1 MSLPEPPHDS
11 LPWLVNGT
19 LGKAEQDAAQAAID
33 ASPELQRER
42 DFLVALRDSVQQQP
56 LGEAP
61 LELGWHRLQRDIRRE
76 RKQGVASGWRL
87 AAVAASLVLLV
98 QSLMLWLPHE
108 GSVHYRPLASS
119 VVAATL
125 QIRFVDNAPQGRI
138 RQLLRQQHLRIVDGP
153 SAAGLYRLAS
163 EEDWAVALAALRQR
177 TDLVAYVQAD

>member
-1 MSLPEPPHDS
+1 MPLSESPRDN

-19 LGKAEQDAAQAAID
+19 LDKAEQATAQAAIE

-42 DFLVALRDSVQQQP
+42 DFLAALHHSVQQQS

-76 RKQGVASGWRL
+76 RRQRVSSGWRL
-87 AAVAASLVLLV
+87 AAIAASLVLLI

-108 GSVHYRPLASS
+108 SSVHYQPLSS
-119 VVAATL
+119 TVSAATL
-125 QIRFVDNAPQGRI
+125 QVRFVASATQGRI

-153 SAAGLYRLAS
+153 SAAGLYQLAS
-163 EEDWAVALAALRQR
+163 EGDRAAALAALRQR
-177 TDLVAYVQAD
+177 TDLVAYVQAE

>member
-1 MSLPEPPHDS
+1 MSLPEPPHGS

-19 LGKAEQDAAQAAID
+19 LNKTEQDATQAAID

-42 DFLVALRDSVQQQP
+42 DFLAALRNSVQQQS

-76 RKQGVASGWRL
+76 RRQGVSSGWRL
-87 AAVAASLVLLV
+87 AAIAASLVLLV

-108 GSVHYRPLASS
+108 GGVHYKPLSSS
-119 VVAATL
+119 VSAAAL
-125 QIRFVDNAPQGRI
+125 QVRFVDNAAQGRI

-153 SAAGLYRLAS
+153 SADGLYRLVSGGDRA
-163 EEDWAVALAALRQR
+163 AALTALRQR